1 MKRSTAIVAI
11 VSTALTI
18 LFAAINPLA
27 GLGFAVLA
35 LLALF
40 PVVVYRWACE
50 LLREGRGVTFHPEA
64 PGRPLRFSG
73 TISDRRLDEI
83 RARFAASAGPGHV
96 MLYSEGAAFTPT
108 SSFHPPLPEGF
119 RHPAWELALATY
131 RAQVVHGV
139 TAYREPEPVTPPP
152 DYVPVLDRDFAVV
165 TDCRFRH
172 MAAHPISEVR
182 DGFIV
187 RECTTCIPS
196 TFWIERA

>member
-27 GLGFAVLA
+27 GLGFATLA

-40 PVVVYRWACE
+40 PVVVYRWARE
-50 LLREGRGVTFHPEA
+50 LLREGREVTFHPEA

-73 TISDRRLDEI
+73 TVSDERLDEI

-108 SSFHPPLPEGF
+108 SSSHPPLPEGF
-119 RHPAWELALATY
+119 RHPAWELALAAY
-131 RAQVVHGV
+131 RARVAHEV
-139 TAYREPEPVTPPP
+139 TACGEPPP
-152 DYVPVLDRDFAVV
+152 DYVPVLDRDFAAV

-172 MAAHPISEVR
+172 VAAHPISEVR

-196 TFWIERA
+196 TFWVERA